1 MKQKLRLHI
10 ILEKNE
16 GSVAVNE
23 ATILS
28 SYHLEQ
34 NQTSITAVNEQ
45 ESRDSN
51 SLRSSNE
58 SKDAFKT

>member
-1 MKQKLRLHI
+1 M
-10 ILEKNE
+10 
-16 GSVAVNE
+16 NE

-58 SKDAFKT
+58 SEDEFKSSFQMFFFVD